1 MDIKYVILK
10 LVNSMK
16 SITVNLTRE
25 SDLYERYN
33 DDVSNALIKYLIK
46 EAKTKDK
53 IEVIIKTKLE
63 IDNIEFLIKKGLQQE
78 LNDTKRIDKFYDFK
92 QLRFFIIGIIFL
104 LISTLMGYEILR
116 ELVLIIGWFAIYEVV
131 EITFNTSSILKRKR
145 EAIKK
150 LLGCHIKIN
159 NE

>member
-1 MDIKYVILK
+1 
-10 LVNSMK
+10 MK

-33 DDVSNALIKYLIK
+33 DDVSDALIKYLIK

-92 QLRFFIIGIIFL
+92 QLRFFVIGIIFL

-116 ELVLIIGWFAIYEVV
+116 ELVLIIGWFTIYEVV
-131 EITFNTSSILKRKR
+131 EITFNTSSILRRKR
-145 EAIKK
+145 NAIKK
-150 LLGCHIKIN
+150 LLSCNIKIN

>member
-1 MDIKYVILK
+1 
-10 LVNSMK
+10 MK
-16 SITVNLTRE
+16 SILVNLKKE
-25 SDLYERYN
+25 SDLYEKYN

-46 EAKTKDK
+46 EAKTNDK

-63 IDNIEFLIKKGLQQE
+63 VDNIEFLIKKGLQQE
-78 LNDTKRIDKFYDFK
+78 LNDTRRIDKFYDFK
-92 QLRFFIIGIIFL
+92 QFRFFIIGIIFL

-131 EITFNTSSILKRKR
+131 EIALNTSGILKRKR
-145 EAIKK
+145 KTIKK
-150 LLGCHIKIN
+150 LLGCHIKIV

>member
-1 MDIKYVILK
+1 
-10 LVNSMK
+10 MK

-33 DDVSNALIKYLIK
+33 DDVSDALIKYLIK

-92 QLRFFIIGIIFL
+92 QLRFFVIGIIFL

-116 ELVLIIGWFAIYEVV
+116 ELVLIIGWFTIYEVV
-131 EITFNTSSILKRKR
+131 EITFNTSSILRRKRK
-145 EAIKK
+145 AIKK
-150 LLGCHIKIN
+150 LLSCNIKIN

>member
-1 MDIKYVILK
+1 
-10 LVNSMK
+10 MK

-33 DDVSNALIKYLIK
+33 DDVSDALIKYLIK

-92 QLRFFIIGIIFL
+92 QLRFFVIGIIFL

-131 EITFNTSSILKRKR
+131 EITFNTSSILRRKRK
-145 EAIKK
+145 AIKK
-150 LLGCHIKIN
+150 LLSCNIKIN